1 MTHDFDQNY
10 WDDIWAGGGHADRA
24 ASMAGS
30 PPNPH
35 LVSEIEGVRP
45 GVAVEAG
52 CGAGAEAIWLAS
64 KGWQVTAVD
73 IAAEALERAATRA
86 AAAGVDERISW
97 QRADLSTWQPDA
109 RCDLV
114 TTHYAH
120 PAIPQLDFYERIADW
135 VVPGGTLF
143 IVGHLHHG
151 DQGHGHG
158 HGHGHGSHGH
168 GRDTHP
174 PAEASATAEAI
185 SQRLAPEAWEIVTA
199 TEGPR
204 EMRGPGGRVTTVHD
218 VVVRAVRRA

>member
-10 WDDIWAGGGHADRA
+10 WDDVWAGGGDADRA

-35 LVSEIEGVRP
+35 LLSEIAVLRP
-45 GVAVEAG
+45 GTALDAG

-64 KGWQVTAVD
+64 RGWEVTAVD
-73 IAAEALERAATRA
+73 VAAGALGRAAQRA
-86 AAAGVDERISW
+86 VTAGVDERVTW
-97 QRADLSTWQPDA
+97 QRADLSTWHPGV
-109 RCDLV
+109 RFDLV

-135 VVPGGTLF
+135 VAPGGTLF

-151 DQGHGHG
+151 DHGRQRGHGSHDHGHG
-158 HGHGHGSHGH
+158 H
-168 GRDTHP
+168 DTRP
-174 PAEASATAEAI
+174 PAEASATATAI
-185 SQRLAPEAWEIVTA
+185 SQRLSREKWEIGTA

-204 EMRGPGGRVTTVHD
+204 EMRGPGGRATTVHD